1 MCVRERERK
10 RARTL
15 NKEPRFMRPSEGF
28 VWNFLVSHFFLFL
41 FSFFF
46 FFFLICCIVL
56 LFVFLV
62 FEKAKKLER
71 LTVGFNVVLEMS
83 REILLLLERSMA

>member
-1 MCVRERERK
+1 MEFSSL
-10 RARTL
+10 T
-15 NKEPRFMRPSEGF
+15 
-28 VWNFLVSHFFLFL
+28 FFLFVFL
-41 FSFFF
+41 FSF

-62 FEKAKKLER
+62 FERAKKLEI